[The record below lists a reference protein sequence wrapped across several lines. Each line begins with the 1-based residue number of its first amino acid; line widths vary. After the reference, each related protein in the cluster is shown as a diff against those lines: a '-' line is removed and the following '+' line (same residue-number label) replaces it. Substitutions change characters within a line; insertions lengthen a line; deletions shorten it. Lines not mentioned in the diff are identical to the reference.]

1 MFYISVFKNLFKSKP
16 EQLFAERL
24 QRHFYDEGLQWP
36 PKNGKKN
43 YFFTVCDFK
52 KIIYIWIPMPII

>member
-1 MFYISVFKNLFKSKP
+1 MFYLSVLKSFFKSKP

-43 YFFTVCDFK
+43 IFLLYAILK
-52 KIIYIWIPMPII
+52 K